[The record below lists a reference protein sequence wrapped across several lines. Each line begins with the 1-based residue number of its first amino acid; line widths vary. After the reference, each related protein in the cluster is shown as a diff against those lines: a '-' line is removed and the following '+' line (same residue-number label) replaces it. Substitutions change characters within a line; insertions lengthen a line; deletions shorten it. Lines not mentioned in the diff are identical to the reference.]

1 MIGLHEK
8 FQLSLGRIIEL
19 QEKEK
24 ELERA
29 QALIARLRAE
39 NAVLKDENAVLK
51 DEKKCILSCIDDL
64 KRHICIAGNTHK
76 KWAVTFVKTQIKKR
90 FFL

>member
-39 NAVLKDENAVLK
+39 NAVLKY
-51 DEKKCILSCIDDL
+51 EKKCILSCIDDI

-90 FFL
+90 FLL

>member
-39 NAVLKDENAVLK
+39 NAVLKDEK
-51 DEKKCILSCIDDL
+51 
-64 KRHICIAGNTHK
+64 
-76 KWAVTFVKTQIKKR
+76 
-90 FFL
+90 

>member
-39 NAVLKDENAVLK
+39 NAVLKDE
-51 DEKKCILSCIDDL
+51 KKCILSCIDDI
-64 KRHICIAGNTHK
+64 KRHISIAGNTHK
-76 KWAVTFVKTQIKKR
+76 KWAVTFVKTQLQKR
-90 FFL
+90 FLL